1 MGERERK
8 LNDWEADYRRKL
20 VSPEEAAGI
29 IESGDNIYLPSAYN
43 GYMPDVIVKRK
54 DELRDVTVEVSSPLF
69 DPGWLS
75 PGMEDAFKVFVR
87 TYLASAR
94 TAHDDGLI
102 SFLPLTNGSYFK
114 PLRDNRSGTRNIDV
128 FIMEVSPPD
137 DKGFMSFGSSVWQKR
152 DYCTKAKTIIAEI
165 DEHMIRTCG
174 DTAIHVSEVDYVV
187 DVTAV
192 PLSIEEI
199 DLVLDRLSEEKNE
212 KGRFAIKYANPRVV
226 RRAID
231 RMDDFGEEYIEFMF
245 RLDDPTDEVKLIA
258 EYLKPI
264 LRDRDTIQIGVGAI
278 SGHMIELGV
287 FDHLRDLSIWS
298 EMSAPGMGH
307 LIRRGIATG
316 RHATFHPGKAVFS
329 SLSGMR
335 GDELEWLHENPM
347 IEMRSADYVVNI
359 GDVSRIENMVAINN
373 ITQVDLT
380 GQITCE
386 TQFGPRLINGP
397 GGQTEFHIGAF
408 YSHGGRVVSVMH
420 STWADGAVSTI
431 LPHLDHGS
439 LVTIPRTYADI
450 IITEYGVAE
459 LLGKT
464 HRERAEALIEIAHPK
479 FRSDLE
485 KAVGNH
491 AIRSS

>member
-1 MGERERK
+1 MGDRERR
-8 LNDWEADYRRKL
+8 LDDWEADYRHKL
-20 VSPEEAAGI
+20 VSPEEAARRI
-29 IESGDNIYLPSAYN
+29 RSGDGIFLPSAYN
-43 GYMPDVIVKRK
+43 GYMPHAIVERK
-54 DELRDVTVEVSSPLF
+54 DELRNVSVEVSSPLF

-75 PGMEDAFKVFVR
+75 PGMEDAFSIYVR

-94 TAHDDGLI
+94 TAHDDGRI

-114 PLRDNRSGTRNIDV
+114 PHRDGRTGTRDIDV

-152 DYCTKAKTIIAEI
+152 DYCTEAKTVIAEI
-165 DEHMIRTCG
+165 DNHMIRTLG
-174 DTAIHVSEVDYVV
+174 DTAIHVSDVDCIV
-187 DVTAV
+187 DITDT
-192 PLSIEEI
+192 PLSTAEI
-199 DLVLDRLSEEKNE
+199 AQVLDRLPAEKADR
-212 KGRFAIKYANPRVV
+212 GRFAIDYANPRVV

-245 RLDDPTDEVKLIA
+245 RLDDPTDEVRAIA
-258 EYLKPI
+258 ENLRPV
-264 LRDRDTIQIGVGAI
+264 LRDRDTIQIGVGSV

-287 FDHLRDLSIWS
+287 FDHLKDLSIWS

-307 LIRRGIATG
+307 LVRRGIATG
-316 RHATFHPGKAVFS
+316 RHAASHPGKAVFS
-329 SLSGMR
+329 SLTGMR
-335 GDELEWLHENPM
+335 GDEVQWIHENPL
-347 IEMRSADYVVNI
+347 IEMRSADHVVNI
-359 GDVSRIENMVAINN
+359 GNIARIENMVAINN
-373 ITQVDLT
+373 VTQVDLT

-408 YSHGGRVVSVMH
+408 YSHGGRAVSLMNA
-420 STWADGAVSTI
+420 TWSGGAVSTI

-450 IITEYGVAE
+450 VITEYGVAD

-464 HRERAEALIEIAHPK
+464 HKQRAEALINIAHPK
-479 FRSDLE
+479 FRSNLE
-485 KAVGNH
+485 KAVPDIG
-491 AIRSS
+491 